1 MNEYMTTSILFGFIS
16 KINTGNIIFDILIIL
31 AGVMILS
38 VMTNEQFKYAVY
50 DKYKYFSKYFD
61 KYNYLTIKCENTCLS
76 IRFKAVM
83 HSISINNNK
92 TINGVIENMH
102 TKWSNKTQNFEE
114 DKNVTWKINQATSF
128 IINDNIIGNV
138 YYYQKEKYSMNEG
151 KMSYVDMSEIILKSS
166 SLSTKQLTDWVNKQ
180 LDAHE
185 IFIKNRI
192 LDKQY
197 IVEVTYNT
205 KNNDIE
211 YLYTPWTSNVTFEN
225 RFFTNKDTI
234 VDKIN
239 FFINNPEW
247 YKARGIPY
255 TLGILLWGEPGC
267 GKTGFIKSIMNLTG
281 RHGINIKL
289 NNNFDMNLLKDII
302 YDEEIGPD
310 LVIPQE
316 KRIIIF
322 EDIDCMGDIVTDR
335 DIKKK
340 KKKDDSKVDT
350 DDVTGLLQKLCSK
363 EEKSEQPS
371 NNNLSYLLNILDG
384 LQECTGRIIIMTTN
398 KPDMLD
404 KALIRSGRID
414 YKIHFTK
421 ATIEDIKNILNFY
434 WDKTDEYELKTELNE
449 KHSHADIVNFCR
461 MSNTIYET
469 IKLINS

>member
-1 MNEYMTTSILFGFIS
+1 MHDYMTTSILFGFIS

-31 AGVMILS
+31 TCVVIMS
-38 VMTNEQFKYAVY
+38 VMTNEQFKYGVY

-76 IRFKAVM
+76 TRFKAVM

-114 DKNVTWKINQATSF
+114 DKNVTWKINQVTSF

-180 LDAHE
+180 LEAHE

-197 IVEVTYNT
+197 IIEVTYNT
-205 KNNDIE
+205 KINDIE

-302 YDEEIGPD
+302 YDEEIGSD
-310 LVIPQE
+310 LVIPQD

-322 EDIDCMGDIVTDR
+322 EDIDCMSDIVTDR
-335 DIKKK
+335 DTKKNK
-340 KKKDDSKVDT
+340 KNVDNT
-350 DDVTGLLQKLCSK
+350 NDVSRLITHLCNK
-363 EEKSEQPS
+363 EEKIEKSS
-371 NNNLSYLLNILDG
+371 NNNNNLSYLLNILDG

-398 KPDMLD
+398 KPEMLD
-404 KALIRSGRID
+404 KALVRPGRID
-414 YKIHFTK
+414 YKIHMKK
-421 ATIEDIKNILNFY
+421 ATTDDIINIINFY
-434 WDKTDEYELKTELNE
+434 WEAKGKYILENKMNE
-449 KHSHADIVNFCR
+449 KYSHADIVNFCR
-461 MSNTIYET
+461 TSNSLLET
-469 IKLINS
+469 LSKL